1 MVAELPTQNV
11 LVVLNEPQRVVNIGG
26 TVRALLNTGFRRLR
40 LVAPVPYDS
49 ARLDDLAHRS
59 ATLVDAIETFATLDA
74 AIADVAYVV
83 GFTSRTRTDRRIT
96 WLNESVSTLR
106 TLADHSPIALLFGRE
121 DRGLENVALEHCTHL
136 VAIPTDPAYPS
147 LNLADAVLL
156 ALYELRRAPPTPL
169 AELPARAADHT
180 ATISLI
186 EQTLHELHFARSGG
200 QHAAQL
206 RTFRDLLARA
216 APTPRETA
224 LLQALCRKILHRL
237 GQTKAAEP

>member
-1 MVAELPTQNV
+1 MIWRIAALRWLMQLKHLPP
-11 LVVLNEPQRVVNIGG
+11 L
-26 TVRALLNTGFRRLR
+26 
-40 LVAPVPYDS
+40 
-49 ARLDDLAHRS
+49 
-59 ATLVDAIETFATLDA
+59 A

-96 WLNESVSTLR
+96 WLTERVSTLR
-106 TLADHSPIALLFGRE
+106 TLADHSPIALLFGHE

-156 ALYELRRAPPTPL
+156 ALYELRRAPPTSL

-186 EQTLHELHFARSGG
+186 EQTLHELPQRHVKQPCCKPYVARYSIGSAKTRQQNHKTLLPVQTNHVLARSDGPP
-200 QHAAQL
+200 H
-206 RTFRDLLARA
+206 
-216 APTPRETA
+216 PS
-224 LLQALCRKILHRL
+224 
-237 GQTKAAEP
+237 